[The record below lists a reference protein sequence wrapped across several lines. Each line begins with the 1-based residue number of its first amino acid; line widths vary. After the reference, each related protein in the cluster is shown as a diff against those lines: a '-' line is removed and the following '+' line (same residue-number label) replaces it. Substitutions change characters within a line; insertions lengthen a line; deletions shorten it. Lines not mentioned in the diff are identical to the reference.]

1 MTELSKTYEPH
12 DVEDHWIQKWQ
23 EQNLFAPSTLKAE
36 NNSFSVV
43 IPPPNV
49 TGSLHMGHALNNT
62 IQDILVRYHRMKGD
76 DTVWVVGTDHAGIA
90 TQNVVE
96 RQLKE
101 EGKTRDDLGREK
113 FIERVWEWKA
123 KSGGT
128 ILNQLKRLGA
138 SCDYAS
144 ERFTMD
150 EGLSA
155 AVKKVFVQLYQEG
168 LIYRGLRLINWC
180 PRCHT
185 ALSDLEVE
193 HENKKGKI
201 WEIKYGDLIVATTRP
216 ETLFGDTAVA
226 VHPEDERYKNFIGKK
241 VKLPLCDREIDIIAD
256 DMVDREFGSGVV
268 KITPAHDF
276 NDFAVGKR
284 HHLSE
289 INIFTESAT
298 LNENV
303 PEKYRGLDRFKARE
317 KVLEDLTAQDLLVS
331 EKDHENAIGHCYRC
345 RTVVEPYLSHQWY
358 VKATTLALPAIE
370 AVKSGKTRFVPQH
383 WEKTY
388 FNWMENIQDWCISRQ
403 IWWGHQIPAWF
414 CENETCPPIVAEV
427 APESCPSCHSKNL
440 RQETDVLDTWFS
452 SALWPFSTFGWPQNT
467 DQLKKFY
474 PTSTLVTA
482 FDIIFFWVARMM
494 MMGIHFMKEVPFKDV
509 HIHALVRDPMGQKMS
524 KSKGNVIDPL
534 ILMEKYGTDAFRF
547 TLAAFAAQG
556 RDIKLDEARVE
567 GYRNF
572 CNKIWNATR
581 FAMMTAA
588 PFIKS
593 EVDFVDMNLN
603 SSPTTLQKTDETL
616 DSSAQAA
623 IKDPLNQWIIYRLNF
638 AIQEASE
645 KIEAYEFNMA
655 AAALYKFFW
664 TEFCDIYVEYS
675 KEIYRTE
682 GQGQEEIKT
691 ETARTTYYVLD
702 VAMRLMHPFM
712 PFITEQIWQDLIDRQ
727 GRSIVRSA
735 YPQAKDLSAFKK
747 AAEGIDLVSELL
759 TAIRSTRQE
768 IGIPL
773 SEKVKV
779 QLYLDK
785 KSFELMSGF
794 ETRLQRLAKVDT
806 VLFNDV
812 SLQDVPRPS
821 VLTKI
826 QSGWVVFGDQD
837 QGRIAKALDL
847 QTKRLKQAEK
857 DIASLSKQVDDPHF
871 PAELKRE
878 KQILLAEATHQKNS
892 IQKAMEYITA

>member
-1 MTELSKTYEPH
+1 MSELSKTYEPH
-12 DVEDHWIQKWQ
+12 DVEDHWIGKWQ
-23 EQNLFAPSTLKAE
+23 ESAVFEPSGSGKP
-36 NNSFSVV
+36 FSIV

-76 DTVWVVGTDHAGIA
+76 DTLWVVGTDHAGIA

-113 FIERVWEWKA
+113 FIERVWEWKG

-128 ILNQLKRLGA
+128 ILNQLKRLGS
-138 SCDYAS
+138 SCDYAN

-150 EGLSA
+150 EGLSK
-155 AVKKVFVQLYQEG
+155 AVRKVFVQLYNEG

-193 HENKKGKI
+193 HENKKGKM
-201 WEIKYGDLIVATTRP
+201 WEIKYDDLVVATTRP

-226 VHPEDERYKNFIGKK
+226 VHPEDERYQKLIGKK
-241 VKLPLCDREIDIIAD
+241 VKLPLCDREIPVIAD
-256 DMVDREFGSGVV
+256 EMVDREFGSGVV

-276 NDFAVGKR
+276 NDFAAGKR
-284 HHLSE
+284 HGLPE
-289 INIFTESAT
+289 INIFTESAV

-303 PEKYRGLDRFKARE
+303 PEKYRGLDRFKARDA
-317 KVLEDLTAQDLLVS
+317 VLDDLKASELLIG
-331 EKDHENAIGHCYRC
+331 EKDHENAVGHCYRC
-345 RTVVEPYLSHQWY
+345 RTVVEPYLSFQWY
-358 VKATTLALPAIE
+358 VKTKPLAEPAME
-370 AVKSGKTRFVPQH
+370 AVRSGKTRFVPQH

-403 IWWGHQIPAWF
+403 IWWGHQVPAWY
-414 CENETCPPIVAEV
+414 CEGNMASGSSLVTGKKHESRVTSHCEPIVSETI
-427 APESCPSCHSKNL
+427 PTQCPQCGSKDL

-452 SALWPFSTFGWPQNT
+452 SGLWPFSTLGWPEKTERLQ
-467 DQLKKFY
+467 KFY

-494 MMGIHFMKEVPFKDV
+494 MMGIHFMKEVPFKDI
-509 HIHALVRDPMGQKMS
+509 HIHALVRDPLGQKMS

-581 FAMMTAA
+581 FAMMTAS

-593 EVDFVDMNLN
+593 ADDFQKV
-603 SSPTTLQKTDETL
+603 SPSL
-616 DSSAQAA
+616 
-623 IKDPLNQWIIYRLNF
+623 DPLNQWILYRLNF

-664 TEFCDIYVEYS
+664 TEFCDAYVEYS
-675 KEIYRTE
+675 KEIYRAE
-682 GQGQEEIKT
+682 GQDDVKT
-691 ETARTTYYVLD
+691 ETAQTTYYVLD

-712 PFITEQIWQDLIDRQ
+712 PFITEEIWQGLADRNNK
-727 GRSIVRSA
+727 SIVRSD
-735 YPQAKDLSAFKK
+735 YPQVKDLSVFKK

-759 TAIRSTRQE
+759 AAIRSTRQE

-779 QLYLDK
+779 HLYLEQAAFD
-785 KSFELMSGF
+785 LMTGF

-806 VLFNDV
+806 VLSND
-812 SLQDVPRPS
+812 LTLKTLARPS
-821 VLTKI
+821 VLTKC
-826 QSGWVVFGDQD
+826 QSGWVVFEGQD
-837 QGRIAKALDL
+837 EARIAKARDL
-847 QTKRLKQAEK
+847 QAKRLKQAEK
-857 DIASLSKQVDDPHF
+857 DITSLSKQVEDPNF
-871 PAELKRE
+871 PADLKKE
-878 KQILLAEATHQKNS
+878 KQLLLNEAMSQKSS
-892 IQKAMEYITA
+892 IQKAMEYIVS